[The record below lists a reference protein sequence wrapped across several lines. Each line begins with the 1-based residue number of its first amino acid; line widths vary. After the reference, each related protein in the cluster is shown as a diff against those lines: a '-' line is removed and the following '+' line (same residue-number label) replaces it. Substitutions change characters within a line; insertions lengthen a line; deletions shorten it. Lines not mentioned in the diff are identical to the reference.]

1 MLSWKPCLE
10 FLQTPEE
17 ISSESLSYGE
27 DFWGKSSDG
36 LYFEPLIE
44 HSLMPGDFLYYRD
57 SGESDKNYSK
67 VQIKN
72 MHFKRR
78 SPVQIQLN
86 NGSQLTGK
94 IKAKEGI
101 ILSKIGRIP
110 VRSYLLTRPT
120 VPRRC
125 NRKIFP

>member
-1 MLSWKPCLE
+1 
-10 FLQTPEE
+10 
-17 ISSESLSYGE
+17 
-27 DFWGKSSDG
+27 
-36 LYFEPLIE
+36 
-44 HSLMPGDFLYYRD
+44 MPGDFLYYRD

-101 ILSKIGRIP
+101 ILSKNWKNSSQII
-110 VRSYLLTRPT
+110 LIDATE